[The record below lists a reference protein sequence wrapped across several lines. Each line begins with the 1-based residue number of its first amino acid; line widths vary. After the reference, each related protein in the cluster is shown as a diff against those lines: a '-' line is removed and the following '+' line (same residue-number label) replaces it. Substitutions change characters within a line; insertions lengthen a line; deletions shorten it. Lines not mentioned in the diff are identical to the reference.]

1 LSEMALVIRIF
12 DQDLGDDP
20 GPLIEGEPSFTPP
33 GCEDEVLEA
42 ADERAAQRTK
52 TARLVKRMEDNA
64 ASIRSSLGQS
74 GLDEQRGL
82 GTLIPLMRGRQIDK
96 SLDRL
101 QTYLKRFIAY
111 LGSDRDPKAI
121 AKVDVVGWRDEMVKK
136 GLTGTNQ
143 AQHLAKVGAAF
154 AQAVSKGIINS
165 NPFAGV
171 KPEYTLEEKKVSR
184 KKRAF
189 TAEELGALAIA
200 SQSMAGSFPTIIK
213 CLALTGARSG
223 EICGLRVKD
232 VHAVDGVLC
241 FDITDEVA
249 GKKNASSVRVVP
261 VPSALKE
268 VILSLCAGRGGEAPL
283 FQDLPKRRQGP
294 AHKLQIDSSKLIKAN
309 VINDRRVTLHC
320 LRHTWRQRAGHL
332 KIDEAVRRAIL
343 GHVKGNDD
351 HDLTYGSRPRPDE
364 LAKAIELVAESLLR
378 DFRDTVREA

>member
-1 LSEMALVIRIF
+1 
-12 DQDLGDDP
+12 
-20 GPLIEGEPSFTPP
+20 
-33 GCEDEVLEA
+33 
-42 ADERAAQRTK
+42 
-52 TARLVKRMEDNA
+52 
-64 ASIRSSLGQS
+64 
-74 GLDEQRGL
+74 
-82 GTLIPLMRGRQIDK
+82 MRGRQIDK